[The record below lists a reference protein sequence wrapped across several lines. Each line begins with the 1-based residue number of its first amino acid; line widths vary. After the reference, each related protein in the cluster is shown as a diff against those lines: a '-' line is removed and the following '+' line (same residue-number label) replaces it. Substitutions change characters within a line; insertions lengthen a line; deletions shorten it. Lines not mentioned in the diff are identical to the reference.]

1 MRRTRVLI
9 VGGVVIAAVLT
20 GVLPAT
26 AQSGTKLQATEIGV
40 TQSEIHIAVIAD
52 VDNPL
57 APGLFKGAV
66 QGVKAG
72 TAFLN
77 SKAGG
82 GGLAARKVV
91 VDFYDSQVNANA
103 ARNATIDACEHDLAM
118 VGTMVLF
125 LTSVDDM
132 VNCKD
137 QAGRVTGIPDISSTA
152 VGIPE
157 ACAPT
162 SFPAIGTQVQCDTVT
177 DNPQTF
183 NGNQGEGLW
192 LVRTKGRSKRLH
204 GPFLV
209 SSDTKDAT
217 RGGTLL
223 ALSLQHAGI
232 ESEQGSVVA
241 KSATEP
247 QSAYTG
253 IINQMKAKGS
263 NFAFSGTAPAGTQA
277 LRSEAQ
283 LQGLPSSV
291 VFTCTGCYNSPE
303 SLANPSVWEGEYA
316 TLGVLPFDEAKA
328 NPMLANFLKYMEKV
342 GGTPDAYSSY
352 AWQAVI
358 AFRDAVNA
366 AVKENGL
373 NGITRAN
380 LVDGIRSLTDFSA
393 EGMAGT
399 HSFKD
404 AKLTACF
411 VETRI
416 EHGKWHRVYPAKA
429 GTFDC
434 APKNAIEITANLLG
448 R

>member
-1 MRRTRVLI
+1 MRRTHALL
-9 VGGVVIAAVLT
+9 VGGIIAAVGLA
-20 GVLPAT
+20 GVVPAT
-26 AQSGTKLQATEIGV
+26 AQSGTDKPQAPEIGV
-40 TQSEIHIAVIAD
+40 TASEIHIAVIAD

-66 QGVKAG
+66 EGVKAG
-72 TAFLN
+72 AAYLN

-82 GGLAARKVV
+82 GGLAGRKVV

-103 ARNATIDACEHDLAM
+103 ARNATIDACENDLAM

-137 QAGRVTGIPDISSTA
+137 QAGQVTGLPDLSSTA

-162 SFPAIGTQVQCDTVT
+162 SFPAIGTQVQCDTIT
-177 DNPQTF
+177 ENPQTY

-192 LVRTKGRSKRLH
+192 LVKTKGGKLH

-209 SSDTKDAT
+209 SSDTKDAN

-232 ESEQGSVVA
+232 EPDQATTVA

-277 LRSEAQ
+277 LRAEAQ

-291 VFTCTGCYNSPE
+291 SFTCTGCYNSPE

-328 NPMLANFLKYMEKV
+328 NPMLASFLQYMRKV

-366 AVKENGL
+366 TVQAKGVNGV
-373 NGITRAN
+373 TRAN
-380 LVDGIRSLTDFSA
+380 LVVGIRSLTDFSA

-399 HSFKD
+399 HSFKN

-411 VETRI
+411 VETRF
-416 EHGKWHRVYPAKA
+416 EHGKWHRVYPSKA

-434 APKNAIEITANLLG
+434 NPKNAIDITANLLG

>member
-1 MRRTRVLI
+1 MRRTHALL
-9 VGGVVIAAVLT
+9 VGGIIAAVGLV
-20 GVLPAT
+20 GVGSAA
-26 AQSGTKLQATEIGV
+26 AQSGTGKPHATEIGV
-40 TQSEIHIAVIAD
+40 TAGEIHIAVIAD

-66 QGVKAG
+66 DGVKAG
-72 TAFLN
+72 AAFLN

-82 GGLAARKVV
+82 GGLAGRKVV

-103 ARNATIDACEHDLAM
+103 ARNATIEACQNDLAM

-137 QAGRVTGIPDISSTA
+137 QAGQISGLPDLSSTA

-162 SFPAIGTQVQCDTVT
+162 SFPAIGTQVQCDTIAE
-177 DNPQTF
+177 NSQTY
-183 NGNQGEGLW
+183 NGNQGEGRW
-192 LVRTKGRSKRLH
+192 FVKNKGAKLH

-209 SSDTKDAT
+209 SSDTKDAN

-232 ESEQGSVVA
+232 EPDQGNVVA
-241 KSATEP
+241 KSASEP

-263 NFAFSGTAPAGTQA
+263 NFAFSGTGPAGTQA

-328 NPMLANFLKYMEKV
+328 NPMLARFLQYMRQV
-342 GGTPDAYSSY
+342 GGRPDAYSSY

-366 AVKENGL
+366 TVQVDGI
-373 NGITRAN
+373 NGITRTS

-411 VETRI
+411 VETRL
-416 EHGKWHRVYPAKA
+416 EHGKWHRVYPSKA

-434 APKNAIEITANLLG
+434 NPKNAIDITANLLG